1 VKNYYKI
8 LNVDYAADTDAIK
21 KAYRRLAV
29 KYHPDKNPG
38 DKVAEK
44 KFMEATNAYEVLK
57 DSSKRKSYDMSNGI
71 NSLRKRKKQP
81 DVEVKTTDDIQN
93 EQMRTGKPNVVIDPN
108 GEVYVDIS
116 KMGENAG
123 VNVDFFKG
131 FFGQ

>member
-1 VKNYYKI
+1 MKDFYKI
-8 LNVDYAADTDAIK
+8 LGIDYDADNDEIK
-21 KAYRRLAV
+21 KSYRKLAV

-44 KFMEATNAYEVLK
+44 KFMEATDAYEVLK

-71 NSLRKRKKQP
+71 NSLRKRKKRP

-93 EQMRTGKPNVVIDPN
+93 EQMKTGKPSVVIDPN

-116 KMGENAG
+116 KMGEDAG

-131 FFGQ
+131 FFR